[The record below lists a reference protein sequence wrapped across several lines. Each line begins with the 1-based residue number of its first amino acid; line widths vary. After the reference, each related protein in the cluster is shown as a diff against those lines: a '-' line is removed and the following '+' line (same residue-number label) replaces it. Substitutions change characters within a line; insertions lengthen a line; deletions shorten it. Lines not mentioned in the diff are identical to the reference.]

1 MHLLCVG
8 DIMLDRFEEG
18 HVARI
23 SPEAPI
29 PILQVTRQTVH
40 AGGAG
45 NVARNLAS
53 IGVPVTLVG
62 LVGQD
67 QAGSALKAELASMP
81 AIKPALIADGQ
92 QATTCKNSL
101 YRPWPTIIAR
111 RFRCPYPTY
120 RGDGSSDFS

>member
-1 MHLLCVG
+1 
-8 DIMLDRFEEG
+8 MLDRFEEG

-53 IGVPVTLVG
+53 LGVPVTLVG

-67 QAGSALKAELASMP
+67 QAGDALQAEIRLNARNQ
-81 AIKPALIADGQ
+81 ARLNCKKPACDNL
-92 QATTCKNSL
+92 
-101 YRPWPTIIAR
+101 
-111 RFRCPYPTY
+111 
-120 RGDGSSDFS
+120 